1 MRLLF
6 TILLVCLGFICHSQT
21 IILDTAINSFYQEWK
36 DVPYRFGGNSRKGID
51 CSKFTKRFYKDV
63 FEIEIPPTCRTQY
76 QNGIVIDSNDLR
88 IGDLVYFTSKVSPSG
103 WHCGIYIGNDE
114 FLHAANFRD
123 GIKISCLFSPMYKRL
138 LKGYRRFT
146 KTEK

>member
-1 MRLLF
+1 MKKLITIFLL
-6 TILLVCLGFICHSQT
+6 TISLKGTSQVKN
-21 IILDTAINSFYQEWK
+21 LDSLIKNFYNEWK

-63 FEIEIPPTCRTQY
+63 FGIEIQPTCRTQY
-76 QNGIVIDSNDLR
+76 QNGIVVDSNDLR